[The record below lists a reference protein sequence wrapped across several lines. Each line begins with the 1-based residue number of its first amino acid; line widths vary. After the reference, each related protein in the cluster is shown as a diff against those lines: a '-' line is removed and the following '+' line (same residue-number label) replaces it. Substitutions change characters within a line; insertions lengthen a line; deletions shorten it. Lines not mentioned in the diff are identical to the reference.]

1 MKRLMAQRY
10 VHEYIREIDPK
21 EEKCHL
27 VIELDPKLTLA
38 EAIDHVIE
46 SGVQGMPLLTWEG
59 QTMGC
64 LDVRR
69 LVADY
74 LMRMKKRDLVI
85 TKALDAIQEGVCIC
99 DEQGVVRVWNLAIQK
114 IYEISDEEI
123 VGKNLTEFFPDAID
137 SQVLKTEEKISY
149 KKHQPK
155 PGADIL
161 ISAAPIY
168 SEGKLIGVV
177 STDRR
182 LQDAISLSKRL
193 NEAIRFIEVLEK
205 KIEQDSIHT
214 TDFFVGTNERVLEQV
229 DIAIRAAKTDVP
241 ILITGETGT
250 GKEVFSRF
258 VHKKSGLKGNF
269 VPVNCSAIPENLF
282 ESEFF
287 GYEKGAFTG
296 ADTQGRAG
304 YFEQADGGTLFLDEV
319 SELPLVQQ
327 TKLLRTIQEG
337 KVRRLGSNKEI
348 PVAVRLISASNAEL
362 ERLVKEKEFRIDLYY
377 RLKGIMIELPA
388 LREREEDME
397 TIISHFLEQIRTTYN
412 EQVDRIPYDALD
424 VLKRYDWPGNV
435 RELQNVLR
443 QMVVMAIGNEL
454 TTAEIPDDIRCAV
467 LGECEILPDALSDE
481 NLDERMARYE
491 KEIIEFELKNSGN
504 NIAKTAEKLGIPRTT
519 LQYRIKKLQI

>member
-1 MKRLMAQRY
+1 MAQRY

-214 TDFFVGTNERVLEQV
+214 TDFFVGDERESVGASGYC
-229 DIAIRAAKTDVP
+229 DSR
-241 ILITGETGT
+241 GENG
-250 GKEVFSRF
+250 
-258 VHKKSGLKGNF
+258 
-269 VPVNCSAIPENLF
+269 C
-282 ESEFF
+282 
-287 GYEKGAFTG
+287 
-296 ADTQGRAG
+296 ADLDYGRNR
-304 YFEQADGGTLFLDEV
+304 Y
-319 SELPLVQQ
+319 
-327 TKLLRTIQEG
+327 
-337 KVRRLGSNKEI
+337 
-348 PVAVRLISASNAEL
+348 
-362 ERLVKEKEFRIDLYY
+362 
-377 RLKGIMIELPA
+377 
-388 LREREEDME
+388 RERGV
-397 TIISHFLEQIRTTYN
+397 F
-412 EQVDRIPYDALD
+412 ALCSQE
-424 VLKRYDWPGNV
+424 KR
-435 RELQNVLR
+435 
-443 QMVVMAIGNEL
+443 
-454 TTAEIPDDIRCAV
+454 AEGQFCSR
-467 LGECEILPDALSDE
+467 
-481 NLDERMARYE
+481 
-491 KEIIEFELKNSGN
+491 
-504 NIAKTAEKLGIPRTT
+504 
-519 LQYRIKKLQI
+519 KLQCDSGEPV